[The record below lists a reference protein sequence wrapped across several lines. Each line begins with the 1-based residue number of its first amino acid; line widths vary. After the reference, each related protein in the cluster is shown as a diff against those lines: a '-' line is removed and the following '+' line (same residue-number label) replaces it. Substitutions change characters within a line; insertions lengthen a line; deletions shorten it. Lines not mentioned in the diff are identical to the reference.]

1 VSWFKR
7 MLGSRVP
14 GESAT
19 VRHVPLTPDLLN
31 ELLYLDREFVSNYY
45 QIVTGQSPSTQIQKA
60 QAMKAGAGLAPFSAE
75 VSAGETRSFSISTI
89 EMLTDVLNVVRGDPD
104 LAAKDFPSRSRS
116 RTGWVTG
123 EMVMVQV
130 GPTITGGGQQVDST
144 ERAKVYFGLNGA
156 GFKLALVTA
165 PDYFASGIDTLR
177 QQFGSPINELTI
189 PVRAYL
195 RVLPAKTFVDDQWV
209 AVPYIL
215 LER

>member
-1 VSWFKR
+1 
-7 MLGSRVP
+7 
-14 GESAT
+14 
-19 VRHVPLTPDLLN
+19 
-31 ELLYLDREFVSNYY
+31 
-45 QIVTGQSPSTQIQKA
+45 
-60 QAMKAGAGLAPFSAE
+60 MKAGAGLAPFSAE

-104 LAAKDFPSRSRS
+104 LAANDFPFRSRS

-130 GPTITGGGQQVDST
+130 GPTITGGGQQIDST
-144 ERAKVYFGLNGA
+144 ERTKVYFGLNGA

-177 QQFGSPINELTI
+177 QQFRSPINELTI